1 MNGKFMISYDVES
14 LFTNIPLNESIDLT
28 ILYILKGNSD
38 VKLTADELSTLFHFA
53 TVQPT
58 ANLFLGHYE
67 NIWLDFNYNSSLA
80 HLYHRGC
87 VDDTFCSFSSEDEAD
102 QNFYFIN
109 SRHPNIKFTFEKELD
124 HKISFLDVLVDNSLA
139 TPVISVFR
147 KNTYTGLLTNF
158 FSFVPFCYKIGLIRT
173 LLDRTYRINNT
184 WSGFNSDIQKVFNIL
199 RKIVF
204 LCISLKD

>member
-1 MNGKFMISYDVES
+1 M
-14 LFTNIPLNESIDLT
+14 
-28 ILYILKGNSD
+28 KGNSD

-109 SRHPNIKFTFEKELD
+109 SRHPNIKFTFKKELD

-139 TPVISVFR
+139 TPVTTVFQKKHLHASFYQVFQFR
-147 KNTYTGLLTNF
+147 AFLL
-158 FSFVPFCYKIGLIRT
+158 
-173 LLDRTYRINNT
+173 
-184 WSGFNSDIQKVFNIL
+184 
-199 RKIVF
+199 
-204 LCISLKD
+204 